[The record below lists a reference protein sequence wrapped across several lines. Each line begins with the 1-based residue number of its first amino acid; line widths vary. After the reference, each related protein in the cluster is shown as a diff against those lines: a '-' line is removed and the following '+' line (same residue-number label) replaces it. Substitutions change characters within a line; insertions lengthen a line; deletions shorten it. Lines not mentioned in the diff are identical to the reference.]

1 MIIVLQTILLAA
13 SLALVACQQD
23 RGPDIVIRDVEIYAP
38 VAGSM
43 MGVAYFVIDNNG
55 GDLIVLEAARSPQF
69 DAVEI
74 HETRDEDGVSRMR
87 AVASVDIPAG
97 ESAHFQP
104 GGKHLMLVGPGE
116 GVGAGTSVTIE
127 LEHSAGLLLVSATM
141 RDRLPTNPARRD

>member
-1 MIIVLQTILLAA
+1 MMTVCRTILVAA
-13 SLALVACQQD
+13 CLALAACQQD
-23 RGPDIVIRDVEIYAP
+23 RGPDIVIHDVEIYAP

-55 GDLIVLEAARSPQF
+55 DDLIVLEAARSPQF

-74 HETRDEDGVSRMR
+74 HETRTEDGVSRMR
-87 AVASVDIPAG
+87 PVAAVDIPAG
-97 ESAHFQP
+97 KSARFQP

-116 GVGAGTSVTIE
+116 GVGAGSSVTIE

-141 RDRLPTNPARRD
+141 RARLPTN